1 MRIVQ
6 GFAIYDYNTN
16 ITFFGT
22 WDLKMLSLWK
32 FYRNYE
38 AGHYLILLPTYWSTK
53 YLMFLL

>member
-32 FYRNYE
+32 FYRSYVAE
-38 AGHYLILLPTYWSTK
+38 AGHYLMLLPTYCG
-53 YLMFLL
+53 LLNI